1 VSNGSNKNLEVQPGA
16 TTYLFAYDRTASDYL
31 NLDISGQILTFSTD
45 SGTERMRLD
54 SSGNLGLGVTPS
66 ASWPASTYAIQFGPS
81 SALYNPGSGSRAVL
95 ASNAIFTSGVSSAT
109 YITSNAAAFYDQD
122 NGTHKWYTA
131 PSGTAGNAISFTQ
144 AMTLDASG
152 NLSVAATSPVFGST
166 NRGNITVGGSA
177 SSLLF
182 LGTGTTTGTYIT
194 HTQATA
200 TAEIWNTANGPMLFA
215 TNNAERARITSGGNF
230 ELQGSSSDVGKTT
243 PEMYGAVGNG
253 VADDT
258 TAVQNAVSSGKTVIL
273 TAGKTYRITSAIS
286 VTTNY
291 QKIIGQGVLAP
302 SGAINGVSVSGCT
315 GVELA
320 LNFNSSAHS
329 ANYCVNIN
337 NANRVKITRLNIV
350 DGFGAVYIQKANTVS
365 IDWAWGTCRGPGIVW
380 YGDASNRSDVLV
392 LQNVVLGVGST
403 QYALDWDGDCHSLE
417 AKYFGHIGGKGII
430 VRNTSAGP
438 APAIGRFTH
447 VESDYS
453 TACGIEIVA
462 GLDIDITTPYVNG
475 AASDGIKI
483 GAAINDYQVRISGG
497 KSIGN
502 TGYGINN
509 LGGVVLY
516 GGTTDLSSNT
526 SGESN
531 GNLWTTVK
539 RLTLDSQSYITSS
552 GGNPLW
558 VWDTNDYLAYD
569 RTNNVFSAYI
579 GSTPKLTL
587 NSTGL
592 FAGNGVDSASPSA
605 GVVSATGGLGTNI
618 AGASLTI
625 RGGESTGSG
634 AGGPIIF
641 STAQAGASGATIRN
655 ATERARITSTGNV
668 VAGGSVAL
676 ATTAT
681 DGFLYVPTC
690 AGTPTGVPTA
700 ITGMAPIVVNT
711 TNNKLY
717 FYSGGA
723 WRDAGP

>member
-1 VSNGSNKNLEVQPGA
+1 VLVISN
-16 TTYLFAYDRTASDYL
+16 
-31 NLDISGQILTFSTD
+31 
-45 SGTERMRLD
+45 
-54 SSGNLGLGVTPS
+54 
-66 ASWPASTYAIQFGPS
+66 
-81 SALYNPGSGSRAVL
+81 AVL
-95 ASNAIFTSGVSSAT
+95 S
-109 YITSNAAAFYDQD
+109 
-122 NGTHKWYTA
+122 
-131 PSGTAGNAISFTQ
+131 
-144 AMTLDASG
+144 
-152 NLSVAATSPVFGST
+152 
-166 NRGNITVGGSA
+166 
-177 SSLLF
+177 
-182 LGTGTTTGTYIT
+182 
-194 HTQATA
+194 
-200 TAEIWNTANGPMLFA
+200 
-215 TNNAERARITSGGNF
+215 
-230 ELQGSSSDVGKTT
+230 
-243 PEMYGAVGNG
+243 
-253 VADDT
+253 
-258 TAVQNAVSSGKTVIL
+258 
-273 TAGKTYRITSAIS
+273 
-286 VTTNY
+286 
-291 QKIIGQGVLAP
+291 
-302 SGAINGVSVSGCT
+302 
-315 GVELA
+315 
-320 LNFNSSAHS
+320 
-329 ANYCVNIN
+329 
-337 NANRVKITRLNIV
+337 
-350 DGFGAVYIQKANTVS
+350 
-365 IDWAWGTCRGPGIVW
+365 
-380 YGDASNRSDVLV
+380 
-392 LQNVVLGVGST
+392 VGST
-403 QYALDWDGDCHSLE
+403 QYGLDWDGNCHSLE
-417 AKYFGHIGGKGII
+417 IKYLGIVCGSGVSASNGYGAI
-430 VRNTSAGP
+430 IRNTSGST
-438 APAIGRFTH
+438 APAIGRFGHIEIDYSGTH
-447 VESDYS
+447 GLNIQAGSDY
-453 TACGIEIVA
+453 
-462 GLDIDITTPYVNG
+462 DITTCYING
-475 AASDGIKI
+475 SSSDGVRV
-483 GAAINDYQVRISGG
+483 AATINDYQVRISGG

-526 SGESN
+526 SGESS
-531 GNLWTTVK
+531 GSLWTTVK

-641 STAQAGASGATIRN
+641 STAAAGASGATIRS

>member
-1 VSNGSNKNLEVQPGA
+1 
-16 TTYLFAYDRTASDYL
+16 
-31 NLDISGQILTFSTD
+31 
-45 SGTERMRLD
+45 MRLD

-66 ASWPASTYAIQFGPS
+66 AWVRPVIQVGAVGSVGNFVGTNTGLFGANFYFDNS
-81 SALYNPGSGSRAVL
+81 SSNRYISDGFSGFYGIGL
-95 ASNAIFTSGVSSAT
+95 SNG
-109 YITSNAAAFYDQD
+109 Q
-122 NGTHKWYTA
+122 HQWYTA

-144 AMTLDASG
+144 AMTLDASN
-152 NLSVAATSPVFGST
+152 NLL
-166 NRGNITVGGSA
+166 VGTTSA
-177 SSLLF
+177 SAITGFSGAAIGQAIQSVLPVLALVDSDDPTNYVTWLANSGGTGF
-182 LGTGTTTGTYIT
+182 LYTKGAYPLVLGTNGT
-194 HTQATA
+194 
-200 TAEIWNTANGPMLFA
+200 
-215 TNNAERARITSGGNF
+215 ERARITSGGNF

-380 YGDASNRSDVLV
+380 YGNASNRSDVLV

-526 SGESN
+526 SGESS
-531 GNLWTTVK
+531 GSLWTTVK

-592 FAGNGVDSASPSA
+592 FAGNGIDSASPSA

-641 STAQAGASGATIRN
+641 STAAAGASGATIRN